1 MKEIDRTMGNQHAP
15 DNGRLARFMRG
26 HRFDDNPLRR
36 RSDRAETVILAGM
49 FAALLAGGPFAMLA
63 GGGVAHDLAW
73 HARQAQ
79 IANERYVTAVTTQTA
94 PPPASSRDLGMVT
107 YSRAKPPL
115 DRTGWQAHDR
125 HEITVPLPTPA
136 GTHEQ
141 VWVTLNGKLGA
152 QPLQGSQIASL
163 TSLGEVA
170 AFVTLVA
177 VLALATGLAR
187 HELDRRRFAAW
198 EADWR
203 AIDPRTQHK

>member
-1 MKEIDRTMGNQHAP
+1 MMGNQHAP
-15 DNGRLARFMRG
+15 YNGRLVRFTRG
-26 HRFDDNPLRR
+26 RRFDDNPLRR

-49 FAALLAGGPFAMLA
+49 FVALLAGGPAAMLA

-73 HARQAQ
+73 HARLSQMAR
-79 IANERYVTAVTTQTA
+79 ERYVTAVTTQTA
-94 PPPASSRDLGMVT
+94 PPPDASRDLGMMT
-107 YSRAKPPL
+107 YPVLAHWTAPDGRPT
-115 DRTGWQAHDR
+115 TG
-125 HEITVPLPTPA
+125 EIPVALPTSA

-152 QPLQGSQIASL
+152 QPLQDSQITSL
-163 TSLGEVA
+163 TTLGEVA
-170 AFVTLVA
+170 SLVTLVA
-177 VLALATGLAR
+177 VLAIATGLAR